1 LIVLGIDAAWT
12 AHRASG
18 VAVVVGA
25 AGGWKCVAAAASYE
39 DFYERAGCHGLLAAV
54 AKIAGGM
61 PDVVAVDMPLA
72 RIPITSRRN
81 CDNLLTRAF
90 VRNGCGVHSSSP
102 ERPGRVSS
110 EMMHALEKDGYELAV
125 AKSSAVPKQV
135 IEVYPHVAVM
145 RLLGEDYRVPYKIG
159 RMRQYWPEASVME
172 RKQRIRRNL
181 ARILRALKKHIS
193 GIGLRI
199 PAEAAGPT
207 ELKRFE
213 DTLDAI
219 VCAWIGI
226 CFWEGRC
233 LAYGDETAAIWVPE

>member
-1 LIVLGIDAAWT
+1 MRSTSRPYAERLIVLGIDAAWT

-135 IEVYPHVAVM
+135 IEVYPHVA
-145 RLLGEDYRVPYKIG
+145 
-159 RMRQYWPEASVME
+159 SVME